1 MREEKRCY
9 IAIDL
14 KSFYASVE
22 CVEMKLDPLNTNLVV
37 ADRARTDK
45 TICLAVSP
53 ALKSY
58 GVPGRPRLF
67 EVEQKVREQNRIR
80 RFKAPGGRFTGKSVY
95 AKELNESYALELDY
109 IVAPPRMALYIE
121 YSIKIYQIYL
131 KYIAPEDMHTYS
143 IDEVFIDATEYLKTY
158 EKTPEELAGMMI
170 KDVYETTGITA
181 TAGIGT
187 NLYLCKV
194 AMDIVAKHTQP
205 DENGVRMAVLD
216 EMSYRR
222 ILWDHRPLT
231 DFWRVGRGYARKLEA
246 QGMYTMGDVAAC
258 SIGDP
263 KDYYNEE
270 LLYKMF
276 GVNAQLLIDHAWG
289 WEPCTIEEVK
299 GYRPESKS
307 LGSGQ
312 VLQEPYSYEKARLVT
327 WEMMDLLALDLVGK
341 KMVTNQVVLTVGYDI
356 LNLKDERRAAA
367 YHGEVHTDHY
377 GRLVPQHAHGTE
389 NLRDY
394 TSSSKLLTE
403 AVTRLYDR
411 IVDPSLLIR
420 RITICVNHVENEK
433 KKQKEFVQMNLF
445 QDYQLGNTE
454 SEEEKEHRDKEK
466 KMQEAMLQIKR
477 RYGKNAILKGCNL
490 EEGAT
495 AMQRNA
501 QIGGHRA

>member
-1 MREEKRCY
+1 MREEKKCY

-22 CVEMKLDPLNTNLVV
+22 CVEREKDPLNTNLVV
-37 ADRARTDK
+37 ADCSRTNK

-67 EVEQKVREQNRIR
+67 EVEQKVREVNRR
-80 RFKAPGGRFTGKSVY
+80 RLSKSAKGRFTGKSVY
-95 AKELNESYALELDY
+95 AKELNESYDLELDY
-109 IVAPPRMALYIE
+109 LIAPPRMALYIE
-121 YSIKIYQIYL
+121 YSIRIFKIYL

-143 IDEVFIDATEYLKTY
+143 IDEVFIDATNYLKTY

-170 KDVYETTGITA
+170 KDVYESTGITA

-205 DENGVRMAVLD
+205 DENGVRMAALD

-231 DFWRVGRGYARKLEA
+231 DFWRVGNGYARRLEA

-312 VLQEPYSYEKARLVT
+312 VLQEPYTFEKARLVT
-327 WEMMDLLALDLVGK
+327 WEMMDLLALDLVSK

-356 LNLKDERRAAA
+356 LNLTDERRAASYRGA
-367 YHGEVHTDHY
+367 VHTDHY
-377 GRLVPQHAHGTE
+377 GRQVPQHAHGTE
-389 NLRDY
+389 NLSEH

-411 IVDPSLLIR
+411 IVNPSLLIR
-420 RITICVNHVENEK
+420 RITIAVNHVEDERK
-433 KKQKEFVQMNLF
+433 AQKEFVQMNLF
-445 QDYQLGNTE
+445 QDYQMGSNE
-454 SEEEKEHRDKEK
+454 SEEEKERREKEK

-477 RYGKNAILKGCNL
+477 RYGKNAVLKGSNL